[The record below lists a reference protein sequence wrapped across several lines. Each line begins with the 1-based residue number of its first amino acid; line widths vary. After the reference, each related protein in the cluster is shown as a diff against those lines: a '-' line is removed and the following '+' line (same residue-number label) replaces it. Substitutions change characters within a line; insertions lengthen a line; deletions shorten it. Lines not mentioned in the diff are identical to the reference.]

1 MTPFGR
7 PAAVSLSF
15 YAAHSVFSDPG
26 DMAPLYTGLPR
37 DPARLARIVR
47 DLMIH
52 RGEGELFG
60 HTHPT
65 DRLHNDAE
73 SRYVD
78 AILRILAER
87 NDARLTERREPDDRF
102 VGICRDFALL
112 HVSLLRHAGVPA
124 RLRSGFADYFGTTGF
139 HADHVVTEYWDEERG
154 WLLADAQLADP
165 AVTAHWPV
173 DFDPMDVPR
182 SRFLV
187 AGEAWRAIREDGAD
201 ETRFGLHGPEDGPFF
216 GERFVA
222 GNIRLDLAALNKV
235 ETLLWDVWGADDGE
249 PGTALP
255 RGVRELYDRVA
266 PVVSGEVSFEA
277 VRKAFAEEDGVRVPS
292 VVTCYAPFNGT
303 SSVTLREAV
312 RR

>member
-7 PAAVSLSF
+7 PVVSRSF
-15 YAAHSVFSDPG
+15 YAAQSVFSDPG
-26 DMAPLYTGLPR
+26 ELASLYGDLPR
-37 DPARLARIVR
+37 DTARLARVVR

-52 RGEGELFG
+52 RGEGELFD

-73 SRYVD
+73 SRYID
-78 AILRILAER
+78 DILRIVVER
-87 NDARLTERREPDDRF
+87 NAAPLTVRREPGDRF
-102 VGICRDFALL
+102 VGICRDFTLL
-112 HVSLLRHAGVPA
+112 HVSLLRHVGIPA
-124 RLRSGFADYFGTTGF
+124 RLRSGFADYFGSTGF
-139 HADHVVTEYWDEERG
+139 HGDHVVTEYWDEGRG

-165 AVTAHWPV
+165 EITANWPV

-201 ETRFGLHGPEDGPFF
+201 QTEFGLHRPQEGPFY

-222 GNIRLDLAALNKV
+222 GNIRLDLAALSKV
-235 ETLLWDVWGADDGE
+235 ETLLWDVWGEGEGE
-249 PGTALP
+249 PGEPLP
-255 RGVRELYDRVA
+255 EQSRAFYDRVA

-277 VRKAFAEEDGVRVPS
+277 ARELFDTDDVLRTPS
-292 VVTCYAPFNGT
+292 TVTSYAPFNGP
-303 SSVTLREAV
+303 SLVTLR
-312 RR
+312 

>member
-1 MTPFGR
+1 MTSFGR
-7 PAAVSLSF
+7 PAVSLSF
-15 YAAHSVFSDPG
+15 YATQSVFSDPG
-26 DMAPLYTGLPR
+26 HMAPLYAELPR
-37 DPARLARIVR
+37 DPAELARIVR
-47 DLMIH
+47 DVMIH
-52 RGEGELFG
+52 RVEGELFG

-65 DRLHNDAE
+65 DRLHDDAE
-73 SRYVD
+73 SRYIDDV
-78 AILRILAER
+78 LRILAER
-87 NDARLTERREPDDRF
+87 NDAPLTVRREPGDRF
-102 VGICRDFALL
+102 VGVCRDFTLL

-124 RLRSGFADYFGTTGF
+124 RLRSGFADYFGTDGF
-139 HADHVVTEYWDEERG
+139 HGDHVVTEYWTEDRG

-165 AVTAHWPV
+165 AITAHWPV

-201 ETRFGLHGPEDGPFF
+201 ETEFGLHRPEAGPLF

-222 GNIRLDLAALNKV
+222 GNVRLDLAALNKV

-249 PGTALP
+249 PGTPLP
-255 RGVRELYDRVA
+255 PSVRELYDRVA

-277 VRKAFAEEDGVRVPS
+277 VRKVFAEEDGVRTPS

-303 SSVTLREAV
+303 SPVTLR
-312 RR
+312 